1 MFNCQKCQKWFRDS
15 CDLNRHLTRNK
26 PCVKENSREINTQ
39 MSNNSKLVPN
49 QSLPVPNQSLPVP
62 NQSLPVPNQSLPVP
76 NQSFSDEN
84 NTCKF
89 CLHTFNHIG
98 TKNRH
103 LLICKF
109 KDDPIRNLEIENDI
123 IPELPESTTECR
135 FCNKIY
141 HNTSNLNKHIT
152 TCKEREVYKQI
163 LIKEKEQKTVTNN
176 ITINNNNCNNTINNK
191 LILNFGQE
199 NLNHIQTENVINLL
213 RDIRK
218 EFGNDKVYLMA
229 GNLVTSFDNY
239 IRETPENNNLRI
251 PDSKCL
257 YAEVKIKNGW
267 EKTSIDRSLN
277 KAFKSSANQLYNKK
291 EEINNHN
298 ERVFA
303 SEINQDIFSEIKQ
316 FSGKGFEHS
325 YNPTELRKVQTNFKI
340 SKLKNKN
347 EIDLDF

>member
-1 MFNCQKCQKWFRDS
+1 MFSCKKCKNVFRDHYNLTS
-15 CDLNRHLTRNK
+15 HLSRNK
-26 PCVKENSREINTQ
+26 PCVKENNVNNIHTICKTQ
-39 MSNNSKLVPN
+39 NS
-49 QSLPVPNQSLPVP
+49 VPNQSLPVP

-109 KDDPIRNLEIENDI
+109 KDDPIRLLEIENDI
-123 IPELPESTTECR
+123 IPELPESNTECR

-163 LIKEKEQKTVTNN
+163 LIKEKTQ
-176 ITINNNNCNNTINNK
+176 ITINNNCNNNCNNTTNINNK

-199 NLNHIQTENVINLL
+199 NLNHLQTENIINLL

-218 EFGNDKVYLMA
+218 EFGNDQVYLMA
-229 GNLVTSFDNY
+229 GNLITSYDNY
-239 IRETPENNNLRI
+239 IRETPENSNLRI

-257 YAEVKIKNGW
+257 YAEVKIENGW
-267 EKTSIDRSLN
+267 EKTSVDRSLN
-277 KAFKSSANQLYNKK
+277 KAFKSSASSLYNKK
-291 EEINNHN
+291 EEIDTAN
-298 ERVFA
+298 ERVFQSA
-303 SEINQDIFSEIKQ
+303 ANNDIFSEVKQ
-316 FSGKGFEHS
+316 FAKKGFEHS
-325 YNPTELRKVQTNFKI
+325 YRGEELRKVQTSFKV
-340 SKLKNKN
+340 SKLKNKVV
-347 EIDLDF
+347 ELDF